1 MITATC
7 VVQAAIFFRANQ
19 SVLPAMLFHGSLNA
33 SQFVLDLP
41 VASNRYLPWI
51 WTLALLLA
59 IALLPKPLFR
69 SPVRQTWRND

>member
-1 MITATC
+1 
-7 VVQAAIFFRANQ
+7 
-19 SVLPAMLFHGSLNA
+19 MLFHGSLNA

-51 WTLALLLA
+51 WALALPLA